1 MRSPALLYSSFAA
14 AVLIATLS
22 PAHAQTSPDPDQVIR
37 GNAMRP
43 FGGVDLEDERQKIIS
58 YLKSAGGN

>member
-1 MRSPALLYSSFAA
+1 MRQSGIVWDEQYLGRF
-14 AVLIATLS
+14 IA
-22 PAHAQTSPDPDQVIR
+22 DPDQVVH

-43 FGGVDLEDERQKIIS
+43 FGGIDVEDERQKIIS